1 MANPAEIVETVKLKD
16 PYDLVVDPFDYSED
30 SLNETPDDVFVDEQE
45 QQEEIE
51 EKVEDIIPKQAVKPA
66 VASTEDEQEE
76 EENEEGKEEKDKE
89 EEENPLEVDKEL
101 ELAAAIG
108 QLQYLAKRKGVEDKI
123 DYDNITN
130 LDDVAD
136 LLDDLEEFDKVM
148 AVEGLKQTNDTIA
161 KIVDFLDKDGKPE
174 EILEYLTTSKEIAAI
189 DATTDA
195 GAKELIKQY
204 YTKVVKYPAETINK
218 KLQKLEDNDLLLSE
232 AEDLSPLYQEHLNKE
247 IEQKT
252 KKLEEDNRLRQI
264 KQDQDKAQFV
274 NILKE
279 NKIPRDAATELFN
292 TAFSTVAL
300 QSGEKKILLDAK
312 FEQMKANPQNLLKLV
327 SFINNPDQ
335 YDAQLI
341 ANKGSEIVKKVTTQ
355 RLQIGSNIKNKNS
368 GAPASERSNKL
379 IFNFKK

>member
-1 MANPAEIVETVKLKD
+1 MTNTKELVETIKLKD
-16 PYDLVVDPFDYSED
+16 PYDLIVDPFDYSEEN
-30 SLNETPDDVFVDEQE
+30 LEKPTDDIFVDD
-45 QQEEIE
+45 EEELVEEE
-51 EKVEDIIPKQAVKPA
+51 EKVIDLIPKKIAKEIED
-66 VASTEDEQEE
+66 STEAGEDESVEE
-76 EENEEGKEEKDKE
+76 ETNEEDPK
-89 EEENPLEVDKEL
+89 ENPLEVGEEL

-123 DYDNITN
+123 DYDKISN

-189 DATTDA
+189 DSTTEA

-204 YTKVVKYPAETINK
+204 YTKVVKYPVETINK
-218 KLQKLEDNDLLLSE
+218 KLQKLEDNDMLLSE

-252 KKLEEDNRLRQI
+252 KKLEETNRLKQI
-264 KQDQDKAQFV
+264 KQDQDKTQFIDV
-274 NILKE
+274 LKQ

-312 FEQMKANPQNLLKLV
+312 FEQMKANPANLLKLV
-327 SFINNPDQ
+327 TFINNPEQ

-355 RLQIGSNIKNKNS
+355 RLQISNNIKNKNS
-368 GAPASERSNKL
+368 GAPANERSNKL
-379 IFNFKK
+379 TFNFNK

>member
-1 MANPAEIVETVKLKD
+1 MTNTEELVETIKLKD
-16 PYDLVVDPFDYSED
+16 PYDLVVDPFDY
-30 SLNETPDDVFVDEQE
+30 N
-45 QQEEIE
+45 EEILKDTPEDIFSDEVEEEQIVEE
-51 EKVEDIIPKQAVKPA
+51 EKVVDIAPKAKVGKVEEP
-66 VASTEDEQEE
+66 TDTTEE
-76 EENEEGKEEKDKE
+76 EENKNE
-89 EEENPLEVDKEL
+89 EEENPVEIDKEL

-123 DYDNITN
+123 DYEKISN

-189 DATTDA
+189 DATTEV

-218 KLQKLEDNDLLLSE
+218 KLQKLEDNDMLLSE

-252 KKLEEDNRLRQI
+252 KKLEEDNRLKQIRQDEYKTQFI
-264 KQDQDKAQFV
+264 DVLKQ
-274 NILKE
+274 
-279 NKIPRDAATELFN
+279 NKIPREAATELFN

-300 QSGEKKILLDAK
+300 QSGEKKVLLDAK
-312 FEQMKANPQNLLKLV
+312 FEQMKANPANLLKLV
-327 SFINNPDQ
+327 TFINNPEQ

-355 RLQIGSNIKNKNS
+355 RLQISNNIKNKNS

-379 IFNFKK
+379 TFNFNK